1 MLDVAA
7 NYRLPAQATR
17 ALRAAQEGLGG
28 FTWVGAHLAD
38 LMSKAGLLIAEETM
52 LPAHGCDLREQYLRE
67 YVDRKDR
74 KDRKEREREGCGD
87 VGVVW
92 GCVDVWMCGCAR
104 GGSMYNVYLSVEERR
119 DGMVDDDLWPIVYW
133 CVVCGVWCV
142 LHGRCMLACWH
153 VAYEGCT
160 GVVCCVAAMA
170 HRMYVVQVLR

>member
-17 ALRAAQEGLGG
+17 ALRAAQEGLRG

-74 KDRKEREREGCGD
+74 KDRKEREGCGT
-87 VGVVW
+87 W
-92 GCVDVWMCGCAR
+92 GCGGVWMCGCAR
-104 GGSMYNVYLSVEERR
+104 GGSMYNVYLYVEERR

-133 CVVCGVWCV
+133 CVVCGACYTD
-142 LHGRCMLACWH
+142 GACWR
-153 VAYEGCT
+153 VGMLRMRGVLVLSVVSQLWRTGC
-160 GVVCCVAAMA
+160 MWY
-170 HRMYVVQVLR
+170 RMVQVLR